1 MSNEHQTWS
10 ELAIDL
16 YDKLTGRG
24 AEVTYRF
31 ENLEIFVPNKV
42 DPDPKY
48 AKWRLNGVLKV
59 SAKDAQPSA

>member
-1 MSNEHQTWS
+1 MNNEHQTWS
-10 ELAIDL
+10 DLAMDL

-42 DPDPKY
+42 DPNPKT
-48 AKWRLNGVLKV
+48 ARWCLNGVLKV
-59 SAKDAQPSA
+59 SAKDAQTPK

>member
-1 MSNEHQTWS
+1 MSEDHHTWA

-24 AEVTYRF
+24 AEVTYHF
-31 ENLEIFVPNKV
+31 ENLEIYVPNKV

-48 AKWRLNGVLKV
+48 AKWRLNGILKV
-59 SAKDAQPSA
+59 SAKDAQSGG